1 MGVCVPTY
9 LRVHVVRKYAVH
21 GSCSL
26 YINYVGICI
35 HVILY
40 KRAT

>member
-1 MGVCVPTY
+1 MGMCVPTY
-9 LRVHVVRKYAVH
+9 LRVHVVRKCAVH

-26 YINYVGICI
+26 YINYVGI